1 MFRVISPLSG
11 SKLRLGFSNRFGKRP
26 YKIGGATVIIDGKF
40 HEITLNG
47 ERCFQIPR
55 NTVLCSDE
63 IDVELNLGEEIEIR
77 FLPKTHA
84 VDVNYIEESTVSFSG
99 DYLYASEFPEHT
111 YSKLNAKFQL
121 YRLVPM
127 VDAIEVY
134 SHQKARK
141 IVAFGDSITALSRW
155 TRPLSMRLR
164 EKYGEQYV
172 LLNAG
177 IAGNCLTHESNGI
190 IRRVYGAKG
199 IERFHDDVLSEGALH
214 AVIFAIGTND
224 FAAMTSKN
232 RDSVSLNSLI
242 AATDAIFAVLK
253 EKGIRIIA
261 ANVMPRMGDGQFTPE
276 MDAARNA
283 YNMWLSKCRSID
295 YLVDW
300 DSVGRDPQRPEYLR
314 EGFHDGDYLH
324 PSVDGGKALADSFA
338 LSRLVGE

>member
-1 MFRVISPLSG
+1 
-11 SKLRLGFSNRFGKRP
+11 
-26 YKIGGATVIIDGKF
+26 
-40 HEITLNG
+40 
-47 ERCFQIPR
+47 
-55 NTVLCSDE
+55 
-63 IDVELNLGEEIEIR
+63 
-77 FLPKTHA
+77 
-84 VDVNYIEESTVSFSG
+84 
-99 DYLYASEFPEHT
+99 
-111 YSKLNAKFQL
+111 
-121 YRLVPM
+121 
-127 VDAIEVY
+127 
-134 SHQKARK
+134 
-141 IVAFGDSITALSRW
+141 
-155 TRPLSMRLR
+155 MRLR

-199 IERFHDDVLSEGALH
+199 IERFHDNVLSEGALH